1 MQPTTRSVTFFFYSF
16 SVYVCVL
23 ELLTDFLFSLLCYFF
38 FSLCIWICAFLL
50 FAASVTLLLSVL
62 LWSLVFCFFQIIYV
76 LLFSCWALF
85 KRRPG
90 ELQLRHLCCEW
101 KTLYCDDSC
110 HFVILIH
117 WLIWTMHD
125 RIIVHNVCVVWQLPT
140 QIISQLFTHC
150 YLDLVAANESE
161 HVLYV

>member
-1 MQPTTRSVTFFFYSF
+1 MCSWTSYRF
-16 SVYVCVL
+16 SVL
-23 ELLTDFLFSLLCYFF
+23 SSLLLFLFPLYLNMCVPPLCCVCNPP
-38 FSLCIWICAFLL
+38 SQCAALIVGIL
-50 FAASVTLLLSVL
+50 F
-62 LWSLVFCFFQIIYV
+62 FFQIIYV